1 MSGGAKSLEPPRL
14 VHHNMFG
21 LQPGSG
27 GRRVTA
33 RFLKGIEHGWK
44 ITDQKVSLDQVSKK
58 ALTFFSELLTF
69 LAVLGKSL
77 KTLSAVP
84 SYLR

>member
-1 MSGGAKSLEPPRL
+1 VEVLNLEPPRL

-44 ITDQKVSLDQVSKK
+44 MTDQKVSLDQVSKK
-58 ALTFFSELLTF
+58 ALTDARAADLFGR
-69 LAVLGKSL
+69 AGKESQNLVSRSFISPL
-77 KTLSAVP
+77 K
-84 SYLR
+84 